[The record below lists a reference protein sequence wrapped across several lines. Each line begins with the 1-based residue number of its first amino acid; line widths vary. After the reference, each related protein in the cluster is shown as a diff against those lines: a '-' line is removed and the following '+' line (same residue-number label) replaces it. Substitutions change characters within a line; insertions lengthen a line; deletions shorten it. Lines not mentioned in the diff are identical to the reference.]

1 MIVKVTV
8 PPATL
13 LIFTLPVF
21 RGKVSSVLNTF
32 TPGVPSMHVAVPSVG
47 DAEGDAVGTADGCG
61 VCVGREL
68 GSNVST
74 GGAKPIG
81 EGG

>member
-1 MIVKVTV
+1 
-8 PPATL
+8 
-13 LIFTLPVF
+13 
-21 RGKVSSVLNTF
+21 
-32 TPGVPSMHVAVPSVG
+32 MHVAVPSVG